1 MLFEGKKFADAMSDM
16 LRSVLRMI
24 VEIVMY
30 ETVAKPFAAGI
41 MAGITGGFGG
51 GGPGTPPGGWGRLR
65 AAAGIPGAQEGGWFT
80 RPTLA
85 TIAEKEPEL
94 VTPLSK
100 LESLIKP
107 PNIIINNNT
116 GTPIKQPDVS
126 FDGENVIIQI
136 EAALNNRIQR
146 RAGPLFDTIRN
157 AR

>member
-51 GGPGTPPGGWGRLR
+51 GFPTTPHGVPYIPAGQAPGGLQHGGTVEKTGWAVVHRGEEYSGVNNEFGMGRL
-65 AAAGIPGAQEGGWFT
+65 
-80 RPTLA
+80 
-85 TIAEKEPEL
+85 
-94 VTPLSK
+94 
-100 LESLIKP
+100 

-116 GTPIKQPDVS
+116 GTPIRQPDVS
-126 FDGENVIIQI
+126 FDGENVIVQI